1 MKLTSYRRAALL
13 SLLLFALRPGKI
25 LPEKAMLETRML
37 TPAAILFGGN
47 VAYMWVIGNAKPGMT
62 WKEAVRKVI
71 SFESSVSK
79 TLIGKC
85 GLIWTIAILA
95 SQAYQLTKPTT
106 AQNHS
111 QSLKKAKTH
120 LAYDSEILSTNT
132 PPSSVPNTPP
142 PSPAASSTPFPLPN
156 VDDIGESAD

>member
-13 SLLLFALRPGKI
+13 SLLFFALRPGKI

-37 TPAAILFGGN
+37 TPAAVLFGGN

-111 QSLKKAKTH
+111 QSLKQAKT
-120 LAYDSEILSTNT
+120 LAYDSEILPPKT
-132 PPSSVPNTPP
+132 PPPSVPNTPP
-142 PSPAASSTPFPLPN
+142 PSPAASSTPLPLPN
-156 VDDIGESAD
+156 VDDIRESAD